1 MLAVQRKT
9 PLAVMPIKMYE
20 TVPEHSSKVYA
31 QMNERFALPFVD
43 FSDEQTVSSY
53 QSVSVNSLL
62 TKPSSPAAPAGDL
75 SSLVKS
81 QLGSPNHVQQAH
93 SIFRNEL
100 AQQSK
105 PVALHVPAAVDGI
118 IIPGEQKAK
127 MAAMSSASRSSS
139 ESLLDLSGNATKRHI
154 ESPAR
159 ATEESDIEVSRTQA
173 KERSD
178 VNVPRTPLTKQDQV
192 EALYL
197 RESQQTQFVLP
208 ACRFAEQSEV
218 PTPLSV
224 LSRIDT
230 DSPTLLEVTPTEVK
244 PYKRHQPSHIA
255 SFSKPSVTLIAAFL

>member
-81 QLGSPNHVQQAH
+81 QLGSPSHVQQAH

-127 MAAMSSASRSSS
+127 RTVMSSASQSSS
-139 ESLLDLSGNATKRHI
+139 ESLLDLSGNATKRHVK
-154 ESPAR
+154 SPTR
-159 ATEESDIEVSRTQA
+159 TTEESDVDVS
-173 KERSD
+173 
-178 VNVPRTPLTKQDQV
+178 RTPLTKQDQV

-224 LSRIDT
+224 LSRMDT
-230 DSPTLLEVTPTEVK
+230 DAPTLLEVTPTEVK

>member
-1 MLAVQRKT
+1 
-9 PLAVMPIKMYE
+9 MPIKMYE

-31 QMNERFALPFVD
+31 QMSERFALPFVD

-100 AQQSK
+100 AHQSK
-105 PVALHVPAAVDGI
+105 PVTLHVPAAVDGI

-127 MAAMSSASRSSS
+127 RTVMSSASQSSS
-139 ESLLDLSGNATKRHI
+139 ESLLDLSGNATKRHVK
-154 ESPAR
+154 SPTR
-159 ATEESDIEVSRTQA
+159 TTEESDVDVS
-173 KERSD
+173 
-178 VNVPRTPLTKQDQV
+178 RTPLTKQDQV

-218 PTPLSV
+218 LTPLSV
-224 LSRIDT
+224 LSRMDT
-230 DSPTLLEVTPTEVK
+230 DAPTLLEVTPTEVK

>member
-1 MLAVQRKT
+1 
-9 PLAVMPIKMYE
+9 MPIKMYE

-31 QMNERFALPFVD
+31 QMSERFALPFVD

-100 AQQSK
+100 AHQSK
-105 PVALHVPAAVDGI
+105 PVTLHVPAAVDGI

-127 MAAMSSASRSSS
+127 RTVMSSASQRSS
-139 ESLLDLSGNATKRHI
+139 ESLLDLSGNATKRHVK
-154 ESPAR
+154 SPTR
-159 ATEESDIEVSRTQA
+159 TTEESDVDVS
-173 KERSD
+173 
-178 VNVPRTPLTKQDQV
+178 RTPLTKQDQV
-192 EALYL
+192 EALYP

-224 LSRIDT
+224 LSRMDT
-230 DSPTLLEVTPTEVK
+230 DAPTLLEVTPTEVK

>member
-1 MLAVQRKT
+1 
-9 PLAVMPIKMYE
+9 MPIKMYE

-31 QMNERFALPFVD
+31 QMSERFALPFVD

-100 AQQSK
+100 AHQSK
-105 PVALHVPAAVDGI
+105 PVTLHVPAAVDGI

-127 MAAMSSASRSSS
+127 RTVMSSASQSSS
-139 ESLLDLSGNATKRHI
+139 ESLLDLSGNATKRHVK
-154 ESPAR
+154 SPTR
-159 ATEESDIEVSRTQA
+159 TTEESDVDVS
-173 KERSD
+173 
-178 VNVPRTPLTKQDQV
+178 RTPLTKQDQV

-224 LSRIDT
+224 LSRMDT
-230 DSPTLLEVTPTEVK
+230 DAPTLLEVTPTEVK

>member
-1 MLAVQRKT
+1 
-9 PLAVMPIKMYE
+9 MPIKMYE

-31 QMNERFALPFVD
+31 QMSERFALPFVD

-100 AQQSK
+100 AHQSK
-105 PVALHVPAAVDGI
+105 PVTLHVPAAVDGI

-127 MAAMSSASRSSS
+127 RTVMSSASQRSS
-139 ESLLDLSGNATKRHI
+139 ESLLDLSGNATKRHVK
-154 ESPAR
+154 SPTR
-159 ATEESDIEVSRTQA
+159 TTEESDVDVS
-173 KERSD
+173 
-178 VNVPRTPLTKQDQV
+178 RTPLTKQDQV

-224 LSRIDT
+224 LSRMDT

>member
-1 MLAVQRKT
+1 
-9 PLAVMPIKMYE
+9 MPIKMYE

-31 QMNERFALPFVD
+31 QMSERFALPFVD

-100 AQQSK
+100 AHQSK
-105 PVALHVPAAVDGI
+105 PVTLHVPAAVDGI

-127 MAAMSSASRSSS
+127 RTVMSSASQSSS
-139 ESLLDLSGNATKRHI
+139 ESLLDLSGNATKRHVK
-154 ESPAR
+154 SPTR
-159 ATEESDIEVSRTQA
+159 TTEESDVDVS
-173 KERSD
+173 
-178 VNVPRTPLTKQDQV
+178 RTPLTKQHQV

-224 LSRIDT
+224 LSRMDT
-230 DSPTLLEVTPTEVK
+230 DAPTLLEVTPTEVK

-255 SFSKPSVTLIAAFL
+255 SFSKSSVTLIAAFL

>member
-1 MLAVQRKT
+1 MAVQRKT

-31 QMNERFALPFVD
+31 QMSERFALPFVD

-100 AQQSK
+100 AHQSK
-105 PVALHVPAAVDGI
+105 PVTLHVPAAVDGI

-127 MAAMSSASRSSS
+127 RTVMSSASQSSS
-139 ESLLDLSGNATKRHI
+139 ESLLDLSGNATKRHVK
-154 ESPAR
+154 SPTR
-159 ATEESDIEVSRTQA
+159 TTEESDVDVS
-173 KERSD
+173 
-178 VNVPRTPLTKQDQV
+178 RTPLTKQDQV

-224 LSRIDT
+224 LSRMDT
-230 DSPTLLEVTPTEVK
+230 DAPTLLEVTPTEVK

>member
-1 MLAVQRKT
+1 
-9 PLAVMPIKMYE
+9 MPIKMYE

-31 QMNERFALPFVD
+31 QMSERFALPFVD

-100 AQQSK
+100 AHQSK
-105 PVALHVPAAVDGI
+105 PVTLHVPAAVDGI

-127 MAAMSSASRSSS
+127 RTVMSSASQSSS
-139 ESLLDLSGNATKRHI
+139 ESLLDLSGNATKRHVK
-154 ESPAR
+154 SPTR
-159 ATEESDIEVSRTQA
+159 TTEESD
-173 KERSD
+173 
-178 VNVPRTPLTKQDQV
+178 VNMPRTPLTKQHQV

-224 LSRIDT
+224 LSRMDT
-230 DSPTLLEVTPTEVK
+230 DAPTLLEVTPTEVK

>member
-1 MLAVQRKT
+1 
-9 PLAVMPIKMYE
+9 MPIKMYE

-31 QMNERFALPFVD
+31 QMSERFALPFVD

-100 AQQSK
+100 AHQSK
-105 PVALHVPAAVDGI
+105 PVTLHVPAAVDGI

-127 MAAMSSASRSSS
+127 RTVMSSASQRSS
-139 ESLLDLSGNATKRHI
+139 ESLLDLSGNATKRHVK
-154 ESPAR
+154 SPTR
-159 ATEESDIEVSRTQA
+159 TTEESDVDVS
-173 KERSD
+173 
-178 VNVPRTPLTKQDQV
+178 RTPLTKQHQV

-224 LSRIDT
+224 LSRMDT
-230 DSPTLLEVTPTEVK
+230 DAPTLLEVTPTEVK

-255 SFSKPSVTLIAAFL
+255 SFSKSSVTLIAAFL

>member
-1 MLAVQRKT
+1 
-9 PLAVMPIKMYE
+9 MPIKMYE

-31 QMNERFALPFVD
+31 QMSERFALPFVD

-100 AQQSK
+100 AHQSK
-105 PVALHVPAAVDGI
+105 PVTLHVPAAVDGI

-127 MAAMSSASRSSS
+127 RTVMSSASQSSS
-139 ESLLDLSGNATKRHI
+139 ESLLDLSGNATKRHVK
-154 ESPAR
+154 SPTR
-159 ATEESDIEVSRTQA
+159 TTEESDVDVS
-173 KERSD
+173 
-178 VNVPRTPLTKQDQV
+178 RTPLTKQHQV

-224 LSRIDT
+224 LSRMDT
-230 DSPTLLEVTPTEVK
+230 DTPTLLEVTPTEVK

>member
-31 QMNERFALPFVD
+31 QMSERFALPFVD

-81 QLGSPNHVQQAH
+81 QLGSPSHVQQAH

-127 MAAMSSASRSSS
+127 RTVMSSASQSSS
-139 ESLLDLSGNATKRHI
+139 ESLLDLSGNATKRHVK
-154 ESPAR
+154 SPTR
-159 ATEESDIEVSRTQA
+159 TTEESDVDVS
-173 KERSD
+173 
-178 VNVPRTPLTKQDQV
+178 RTPLTKQDQV

-224 LSRIDT
+224 LSRMDT

>member
-1 MLAVQRKT
+1 
-9 PLAVMPIKMYE
+9 MPIKMYE

-31 QMNERFALPFVD
+31 QMSERFALPFVD

-100 AQQSK
+100 AHQSK
-105 PVALHVPAAVDGI
+105 PVTLHVPAAVDGI
-118 IIPGEQKAK
+118 ISPGEQKAK
-127 MAAMSSASRSSS
+127 RTVMSSASQSSS
-139 ESLLDLSGNATKRHI
+139 ESLLDLSGNATKRHVK
-154 ESPAR
+154 SPTR
-159 ATEESDIEVSRTQA
+159 TTEESDVDVS
-173 KERSD
+173 
-178 VNVPRTPLTKQDQV
+178 RTPLTKQDQV

-224 LSRIDT
+224 LSRMDT

>member
-1 MLAVQRKT
+1 MAVQRKT

-31 QMNERFALPFVD
+31 QMSERFALPFVD

-75 SSLVKS
+75 SSLIKS

-100 AQQSK
+100 AHQSK
-105 PVALHVPAAVDGI
+105 PVTLHVPAAVDGI

-127 MAAMSSASRSSS
+127 RTVMSSASQSSS
-139 ESLLDLSGNATKRHI
+139 ESLLDLSGNATKRHVK
-154 ESPAR
+154 SPTR
-159 ATEESDIEVSRTQA
+159 TTEESDVDVS
-173 KERSD
+173 
-178 VNVPRTPLTKQDQV
+178 RTPLTKQDQV

-224 LSRIDT
+224 LSRMDT
-230 DSPTLLEVTPTEVK
+230 DAPTLLEVTPTEVK

>member
-31 QMNERFALPFVD
+31 QMSERFALPFVD

-93 SIFRNEL
+93 SIFRKEL
-100 AQQSK
+100 AHQSK
-105 PVALHVPAAVDGI
+105 PVTLHVPAAVDGI

-127 MAAMSSASRSSS
+127 RTVMSSASQSSS
-139 ESLLDLSGNATKRHI
+139 ESLLDLSGNATKRHVK
-154 ESPAR
+154 SPTR
-159 ATEESDIEVSRTQA
+159 TTEESDVDVS
-173 KERSD
+173 
-178 VNVPRTPLTKQDQV
+178 RTPLTKQHQV

-224 LSRIDT
+224 LSRMDT
-230 DSPTLLEVTPTEVK
+230 DAPTLLEVTPTEVK

>member
-1 MLAVQRKT
+1 
-9 PLAVMPIKMYE
+9 MPIKMYE

-31 QMNERFALPFVD
+31 QMSERFALPFVD

-53 QSVSVNSLL
+53 QSVSVNLLL

-100 AQQSK
+100 AHQSK
-105 PVALHVPAAVDGI
+105 PVTLHVPAAVDGI

-127 MAAMSSASRSSS
+127 RTVMSSASQSSS
-139 ESLLDLSGNATKRHI
+139 ESLLDLSGNATKRHVK
-154 ESPAR
+154 SPTR
-159 ATEESDIEVSRTQA
+159 TTEESDVDVS
-173 KERSD
+173 
-178 VNVPRTPLTKQDQV
+178 RTPLTKQDQV

-224 LSRIDT
+224 LSRMDT

>member
-1 MLAVQRKT
+1 
-9 PLAVMPIKMYE
+9 MPIKMYE

-31 QMNERFALPFVD
+31 QMSERFALPFVD

-53 QSVSVNSLL
+53 QSVSLNSLL
-62 TKPSSPAAPAGDL
+62 TKPSSPAAPADDL

-100 AQQSK
+100 AHQSK
-105 PVALHVPAAVDGI
+105 PVTLHVPAAVDGI

-127 MAAMSSASRSSS
+127 RTVMSSASQSSS
-139 ESLLDLSGNATKRHI
+139 ESLLDLSGNATKRHVK
-154 ESPAR
+154 SPTR
-159 ATEESDIEVSRTQA
+159 TTEESDVDVS
-173 KERSD
+173 
-178 VNVPRTPLTKQDQV
+178 RTPLTKQDQV

-224 LSRIDT
+224 LSRMDT

>member
-1 MLAVQRKT
+1 
-9 PLAVMPIKMYE
+9 MPIKMYE

-31 QMNERFALPFVD
+31 QMSERFALPFVD

-100 AQQSK
+100 AHQSK
-105 PVALHVPAAVDGI
+105 PVTLHVPAAVDGI

-127 MAAMSSASRSSS
+127 RTVMSSASQSSS
-139 ESLLDLSGNATKRHI
+139 ESLLDLSGNATKRHVK
-154 ESPAR
+154 SPTR
-159 ATEESDIEVSRTQA
+159 TTEESDVDVS
-173 KERSD
+173 
-178 VNVPRTPLTKQDQV
+178 RTPLTKQHQV

-224 LSRIDT
+224 LSRMDT
-230 DSPTLLEVTPTEVK
+230 DAPTLLEVTPTEVK

>member
-1 MLAVQRKT
+1 MAVQRKT

-31 QMNERFALPFVD
+31 QMSERFALPFVD

-100 AQQSK
+100 AHQSK
-105 PVALHVPAAVDGI
+105 PVTLHVPAAVDGI

-127 MAAMSSASRSSS
+127 RTVMSSASQSSS
-139 ESLLDLSGNATKRHI
+139 ESLLDLSGNATKRHVK
-154 ESPAR
+154 SPTR
-159 ATEESDIEVSRTQA
+159 TTEESDVDVS
-173 KERSD
+173 
-178 VNVPRTPLTKQDQV
+178 RTPLTKQHQV

-224 LSRIDT
+224 LSRMDT
-230 DSPTLLEVTPTEVK
+230 DAPTLLEVTPTEVK

>member
-1 MLAVQRKT
+1 
-9 PLAVMPIKMYE
+9 MPIKMYE

-100 AQQSK
+100 AHQSK
-105 PVALHVPAAVDGI
+105 PVTLHVPAAVDGI

-127 MAAMSSASRSSS
+127 RTVMSSASQSSS
-139 ESLLDLSGNATKRHI
+139 ESLLDLSGNATKRHVK
-154 ESPAR
+154 SPTR
-159 ATEESDIEVSRTQA
+159 TTEESDVDVS
-173 KERSD
+173 
-178 VNVPRTPLTKQDQV
+178 RTPLTKQHQV

-224 LSRIDT
+224 LSRMDT
-230 DSPTLLEVTPTEVK
+230 DAPTLLEVTPTEVK

>member
-1 MLAVQRKT
+1 
-9 PLAVMPIKMYE
+9 MPIKMYE

-31 QMNERFALPFVD
+31 QMSERFALPFVD

-100 AQQSK
+100 AHQSK
-105 PVALHVPAAVDGI
+105 PITLHVPAAVDGI

-127 MAAMSSASRSSS
+127 RTVMSSASQSSS
-139 ESLLDLSGNATKRHI
+139 ESLLDLSGNATKRHVK
-154 ESPAR
+154 SPTR
-159 ATEESDIEVSRTQA
+159 TTEESDVDVS
-173 KERSD
+173 
-178 VNVPRTPLTKQDQV
+178 RTPLTKQDQV

-224 LSRIDT
+224 LSRMDT
-230 DSPTLLEVTPTEVK
+230 DAPTLLEVTPTEVK

>member
-1 MLAVQRKT
+1 
-9 PLAVMPIKMYE
+9 MPIKMYE

-31 QMNERFALPFVD
+31 QMSERFALPFVD

-100 AQQSK
+100 AHQSK
-105 PVALHVPAAVDGI
+105 PVTLHVPAAVDGI

-127 MAAMSSASRSSS
+127 RTVMSSASQSSS
-139 ESLLDLSGNATKRHI
+139 ESLLDLSGNATKRHVK
-154 ESPAR
+154 SPTR
-159 ATEESDIEVSRTQA
+159 TTEESDVDVS
-173 KERSD
+173 
-178 VNVPRTPLTKQDQV
+178 RTPLTKQDPV

-224 LSRIDT
+224 LSRMDT
-230 DSPTLLEVTPTEVK
+230 DAPTLLEVTPTEVK

>member
-1 MLAVQRKT
+1 
-9 PLAVMPIKMYE
+9 MPIKMYE

-81 QLGSPNHVQQAH
+81 QLGSPSHVQQAH

-127 MAAMSSASRSSS
+127 RTVMSSASQSSS
-139 ESLLDLSGNATKRHI
+139 ESLLDLSGNATKRHVK
-154 ESPAR
+154 SPTR
-159 ATEESDIEVSRTQA
+159 TTEESDVDVS
-173 KERSD
+173 
-178 VNVPRTPLTKQDQV
+178 RTPLTKQDQV

-224 LSRIDT
+224 LSRMDT
-230 DSPTLLEVTPTEVK
+230 DAPTLLEVTPTEVK

>member
-1 MLAVQRKT
+1 
-9 PLAVMPIKMYE
+9 MPIKMYE

-31 QMNERFALPFVD
+31 QMSERFALPFVD

-100 AQQSK
+100 AHQSK
-105 PVALHVPAAVDGI
+105 PVTLHVPAAVDGI

-127 MAAMSSASRSSS
+127 RTVMSSASQSSS
-139 ESLLDLSGNATKRHI
+139 ESLLDLSGNATKRHVK
-154 ESPAR
+154 SPTR
-159 ATEESDIEVSRTQA
+159 TTEESDVDVS
-173 KERSD
+173 
-178 VNVPRTPLTKQDQV
+178 RTPLTKQDQV

-224 LSRIDT
+224 LSRMDT

>member
-1 MLAVQRKT
+1 
-9 PLAVMPIKMYE
+9 MPIKMYE

-31 QMNERFALPFVD
+31 QMSERFALPFVD

-100 AQQSK
+100 AHQSK
-105 PVALHVPAAVDGI
+105 PVTLHVPAAVDGV

-127 MAAMSSASRSSS
+127 RTVMSSASQSSS
-139 ESLLDLSGNATKRHI
+139 ESLLDLSGNATKRHVK
-154 ESPAR
+154 SPTR
-159 ATEESDIEVSRTQA
+159 TTEESDVDVS
-173 KERSD
+173 
-178 VNVPRTPLTKQDQV
+178 RTPLTKQDQV

-224 LSRIDT
+224 LSRMDT

>member
-1 MLAVQRKT
+1 
-9 PLAVMPIKMYE
+9 MPIKMYE
-20 TVPEHSSKVYA
+20 TVPEHGSKVYA
-31 QMNERFALPFVD
+31 QMSERFALPFVD

-100 AQQSK
+100 AHQSK
-105 PVALHVPAAVDGI
+105 PVTLHVPAAVDGI

-127 MAAMSSASRSSS
+127 RTVMSSASQSSS
-139 ESLLDLSGNATKRHI
+139 ESLLDLSGNATKRHVK
-154 ESPAR
+154 SPTR
-159 ATEESDIEVSRTQA
+159 TTEESDVDVS
-173 KERSD
+173 
-178 VNVPRTPLTKQDQV
+178 RTPLTKQDQV

-208 ACRFAEQSEV
+208 ACRFAEQSEM

-224 LSRIDT
+224 LSRMDT

>member
-1 MLAVQRKT
+1 
-9 PLAVMPIKMYE
+9 MPIKMYE

-31 QMNERFALPFVD
+31 QMSERFALPFVD

-62 TKPSSPAAPAGDL
+62 TKPSSPAAPADDL

-100 AQQSK
+100 AHQSK
-105 PVALHVPAAVDGI
+105 PVTLHVPAAVDGI

-127 MAAMSSASRSSS
+127 RTVMSSASQSSS
-139 ESLLDLSGNATKRHI
+139 ESLLDLSGNATKRHVK
-154 ESPAR
+154 SPTR
-159 ATEESDIEVSRTQA
+159 TTEESDVDVS
-173 KERSD
+173 
-178 VNVPRTPLTKQDQV
+178 RTPLTKQDQV

-224 LSRIDT
+224 LSRMDT

>member
-31 QMNERFALPFVD
+31 QMSERFALPFVD

-100 AQQSK
+100 AHQSK
-105 PVALHVPAAVDGI
+105 PVTLHVPAAVDGI

-127 MAAMSSASRSSS
+127 RTVMSSASQSSS
-139 ESLLDLSGNATKRHI
+139 ESLLDLSGNATKRHVK
-154 ESPAR
+154 SPTR
-159 ATEESDIEVSRTQA
+159 TTEESDVDVS
-173 KERSD
+173 
-178 VNVPRTPLTKQDQV
+178 RTPLTKQDQV

-224 LSRIDT
+224 LSRMDT
-230 DSPTLLEVTPTEVK
+230 DAPTLLEVTPTEVK

>member
-1 MLAVQRKT
+1 
-9 PLAVMPIKMYE
+9 MPIKMYE

-31 QMNERFALPFVD
+31 QMSERFALPFVD

-100 AQQSK
+100 AHQSK
-105 PVALHVPAAVDGI
+105 PVTLHVPAAVDGI

-127 MAAMSSASRSSS
+127 RTVMSSASQRSS
-139 ESLLDLSGNATKRHI
+139 ESLLDLSGNATKRHVK
-154 ESPAR
+154 SPTR
-159 ATEESDIEVSRTQA
+159 TTEESDVDVS
-173 KERSD
+173 
-178 VNVPRTPLTKQDQV
+178 RTPLTKQDQV

-224 LSRIDT
+224 LSRMDT
-230 DSPTLLEVTPTEVK
+230 DAPTLLEVTPTEVK

>member
-1 MLAVQRKT
+1 
-9 PLAVMPIKMYE
+9 MPIKMYE

-31 QMNERFALPFVD
+31 QMSERFALPFVD

-100 AQQSK
+100 AHQSK
-105 PVALHVPAAVDGI
+105 PVTLHVPAAVDGI

-127 MAAMSSASRSSS
+127 RTVMSSASQSSS
-139 ESLLDLSGNATKRHI
+139 ESLLDLSGNATKRHVK
-154 ESPAR
+154 SPTR
-159 ATEESDIEVSRTQA
+159 TTEESDVDVS
-173 KERSD
+173 
-178 VNVPRTPLTKQDQV
+178 RTPLTKQDQV

-208 ACRFAEQSEV
+208 ACRFAEQSEM

-224 LSRIDT
+224 LSRMDT

>member
-1 MLAVQRKT
+1 
-9 PLAVMPIKMYE
+9 MPIKMYE

-31 QMNERFALPFVD
+31 QMSERFALPFVD

-62 TKPSSPAAPAGDL
+62 TKPSFPAAPAGDL

-100 AQQSK
+100 AHQSK
-105 PVALHVPAAVDGI
+105 PVTLHVPAAVDGI
-118 IIPGEQKAK
+118 IIPGEQKANRTV
-127 MAAMSSASRSSS
+127 MSSASQSSS
-139 ESLLDLSGNATKRHI
+139 ESLLDLSGNATKRHVK
-154 ESPAR
+154 SPTR
-159 ATEESDIEVSRTQA
+159 TTEESDVDVS
-173 KERSD
+173 
-178 VNVPRTPLTKQDQV
+178 RTPLTKQDQV

-224 LSRIDT
+224 LSRMDT
-230 DSPTLLEVTPTEVK
+230 DAPTLLEVTPTEVK

>member
-1 MLAVQRKT
+1 
-9 PLAVMPIKMYE
+9 MPIKMYE

-81 QLGSPNHVQQAH
+81 QLGSPSHVQQAH

-118 IIPGEQKAK
+118 IIPGEQKAR
-127 MAAMSSASRSSS
+127 MTAVSFTSQSSS
-139 ESLLDLSGNATKRHI
+139 DSLLDLSGNATKRHVD
-154 ESPAR
+154 SPTR
-159 ATEESDIEVSRTQA
+159 TTEDSEINASHIKA

-178 VNVPRTPLTKQDQV
+178 VDVSRTPLTKQQQI

-197 RESQQTQFVLP
+197 QESQQTQFVLS

-218 PTPLSV
+218 PTLPSV
-224 LSRIDT
+224 LCRMDASRSQT
-230 DSPTLLEVTPTEVK
+230 DPTLLEVTPTEVK

>member
-1 MLAVQRKT
+1 
-9 PLAVMPIKMYE
+9 MPIKMYE

-81 QLGSPNHVQQAH
+81 QLGSPSHVQQAH

-127 MAAMSSASRSSS
+127 RTVMSSASQSSS
-139 ESLLDLSGNATKRHI
+139 ESLLDLSGNATKRHVK
-154 ESPAR
+154 SPTR
-159 ATEESDIEVSRTQA
+159 TTEESDVDVS
-173 KERSD
+173 
-178 VNVPRTPLTKQDQV
+178 RTPLTKQDQV

-224 LSRIDT
+224 LSRMDT

>member
-81 QLGSPNHVQQAH
+81 QLGSPSHVQQAH

-127 MAAMSSASRSSS
+127 RTVMSSASQSSS
-139 ESLLDLSGNATKRHI
+139 ESLLDLSGNATKRHVK
-154 ESPAR
+154 SPTR
-159 ATEESDIEVSRTQA
+159 TTEESDVDVS
-173 KERSD
+173 
-178 VNVPRTPLTKQDQV
+178 RTPLTKQDQV

-224 LSRIDT
+224 LSRMDT

>member
-1 MLAVQRKT
+1 
-9 PLAVMPIKMYE
+9 MPIKMYE

-31 QMNERFALPFVD
+31 QMSERFALPFVD

-100 AQQSK
+100 AHQSK
-105 PVALHVPAAVDGI
+105 PVTLHVPAAVDGI

-127 MAAMSSASRSSS
+127 RTVMSSASHSSS
-139 ESLLDLSGNATKRHI
+139 ESLLDLSGNATKRHVK
-154 ESPAR
+154 SPTR
-159 ATEESDIEVSRTQA
+159 TTEESDVDVS
-173 KERSD
+173 
-178 VNVPRTPLTKQDQV
+178 RTPLTKQDQV

-224 LSRIDT
+224 LSRMDT
-230 DSPTLLEVTPTEVK
+230 DAPTLLEVTPTEVK

>member
-1 MLAVQRKT
+1 
-9 PLAVMPIKMYE
+9 MPIKMYE

-31 QMNERFALPFVD
+31 QMSERFALPFVD

-100 AQQSK
+100 AHQSK
-105 PVALHVPAAVDGI
+105 PDTLHVPAAVDGI

-127 MAAMSSASRSSS
+127 RTVMSSASQSSS
-139 ESLLDLSGNATKRHI
+139 ESLLDLSGNATKRHVK
-154 ESPAR
+154 SPTR
-159 ATEESDIEVSRTQA
+159 TTEESDVDVS
-173 KERSD
+173 
-178 VNVPRTPLTKQDQV
+178 RTPLTKQDQV

-224 LSRIDT
+224 LSRMDT
-230 DSPTLLEVTPTEVK
+230 DAPTLLEVTPTEVK

>member
-1 MLAVQRKT
+1 
-9 PLAVMPIKMYE
+9 MPIKMYE

-31 QMNERFALPFVD
+31 QMSERFALPFVD

-100 AQQSK
+100 AHQSK
-105 PVALHVPAAVDGI
+105 PVTLHVPAAVDGI

-127 MAAMSSASRSSS
+127 RTVMSSASQSSS
-139 ESLLDLSGNATKRHI
+139 ESLLDLSGNATKRHVK
-154 ESPAR
+154 SPTR
-159 ATEESDIEVSRTQA
+159 TTEESDVDVS
-173 KERSD
+173 
-178 VNVPRTPLTKQDQV
+178 RTPLTKQDQV

-197 RESQQTQFVLP
+197 RESQQTQVVLP

-224 LSRIDT
+224 LSRMDT
-230 DSPTLLEVTPTEVK
+230 DAPTLLEVTPTEVK